1 MLVSVYINSESKL
14 LTNRNVVE
22 RVEKVAPFI
31 RFDEDAYIVVNNEGK
46 LYWVVDGYTLSTQ
59 YPYSEYFEIDGKIP
73 GTREKYNYIRNSV
86 KAVIDAYNG
95 DVQLYITDKYD
106 PIIMAYNNA
115 YPELF
120 VDLSTEMPQD
130 IKSHLRYPTLLFK
143 IQANML
149 ERYHVSDVN
158 TFYKGEDTW
167 SIATHNTGTV
177 VADIEPYYAYVKLP
191 ETNSNELVLMIP
203 YTPQN
208 RNNLT
213 SWLAVRSN
221 GEMVIYSFPKEASV
235 LRAVQLDNKIDQD
248 TQTAKDLSLGSGTR
262 VRREVNV
269 IPIDNTL
276 VYVESIYI
284 EAVNEDAVP
293 QVSKVAVAYK
303 NSLAIADTFDQAL
316 KQLLNKETGTIFIEV
331 DDETTLIDAIDNAI
345 LTYQRMKEA
354 SQKSEWQEFGKELD
368 KLEEVTTIL
377 NEKKSE
383 IVITNNENI

>member
-1 MLVSVYINSESKL
+1 
-14 LTNRNVVE
+14 
-22 RVEKVAPFI
+22 
-31 RFDEDAYIVVNNEGK
+31 
-46 LYWVVDGYTLSTQ
+46 
-59 YPYSEYFEIDGKIP
+59 
-73 GTREKYNYIRNSV
+73 
-86 KAVIDAYNG
+86 
-95 DVQLYITDKYD
+95 
-106 PIIMAYNNA
+106 
-115 YPELF
+115 
-120 VDLSTEMPQD
+120 
-130 IKSHLRYPTLLFK
+130 
-143 IQANML
+143 ML

-167 SIATHNTGTV
+167 SIATHNTGTA

-235 LRAVQLDNKIDQD
+235 LGTVQLDNKIDQD

-368 KLEEVTTIL
+368 KLEEVMTIL